1 MSKPI
6 GTCCPVLA
14 VTLER
19 FDEARHGFTVAQR
32 FGIRDGA
39 TRGEALIVN
48 MRKAKRGEVTEHPEL
63 AKATFAECRF
73 CPFCGYEFGERINE
87 RQEALSGAQKGTEP

>member
-6 GTCCPVLA
+6 GTCCAVLTVA
-14 VTLER
+14 LER
-19 FDEARHGFTVAQR
+19 FEDARHGLTVAQR

-39 TRGEALIVN
+39 ARGEALIVN
-48 MRKAKRGEVTEHPEL
+48 MRKAKRGEDTAYPEL

-73 CPFCGYEFGERINE
+73 CPFCGHEFGERIDE
-87 RQEALSGAQKGTEP
+87 KQEGLTGAQTGGGS